1 MRWGEP
7 NECTCI
13 RNKRMIVERGE
24 GGEAYA
30 SIGSTYLR
38 KLSAGATRLRPR
50 ALFKLCKNFFLET
63 WKLAPLYSLSLSL
76 FIISASYYLFPFSRK
91 RGDNAERWTF
101 EEALKSAFW
110 RVVLLRDSTG
120 PPYCGELRGCCLVV
134 FLLLHRSIRCRFVPA
149 LCSLHSRLFIYLSF
163 RVYVYRMS
171 LVNGLD
177 FVNLLDGKER
187 KRGKF

>member
-30 SIGSTYLR
+30 SIGSAYLR

-63 WKLAPLYSLSLSL
+63 WKLAPLYSLSLSFSLTLLSSPLIISFPFRESGAITRNDERLRKRWKARFDALSCYVTQQVLPIAVNYGGVVSLSSCCSIDRFDAVLYPLYAAFTLVYL
-76 FIISASYYLFPFSRK
+76 FI
-91 RGDNAERWTF
+91 
-101 EEALKSAFW
+101 
-110 RVVLLRDSTG
+110 
-120 PPYCGELRGCCLVV
+120 
-134 FLLLHRSIRCRFVPA
+134 
-149 LCSLHSRLFIYLSF
+149 
-163 RVYVYRMS
+163 
-171 LVNGLD
+171 
-177 FVNLLDGKER
+177 
-187 KRGKF
+187 